1 MPTAK
6 VATGGA
12 AAMAR
17 TVRDAKLETRT
28 ARAAL
33 KASGKPYYRAIDE
46 GLHLGYR
53 KGKTGGK
60 WVFRRYIGDQS
71 YAVETIGNADDT
83 LDADGA
89 IILSFAQAQSE
100 ARKRFTEAKREAAG
114 LPATEAGPYLVR
126 DAIADYLSWLDV
138 HRKSG
143 RVVRWSAE
151 ASILPELGDKQCAKL
166 TADDIRRWMEKAAKE
181 PARLRTKKGERQR
194 YRQVEPEHREEETRR
209 RRATANRKLVILK
222 AALNMAWRAHKVPSD
237 GAWRAVEPFPETDV
251 ARLRYLTV
259 AECMRLINAA
269 NPDLRKMLQA
279 ALLTGCRYAELA
291 ALVAADFNPDS
302 GTLHIRI
309 SKSGKGRHV
318 VLTQEG
324 IDFFSSLSAGR
335 FPQDRL
341 LVKDAGGRWLKSH
354 QHRPMQE
361 ACLRAR
367 IEPPASFHV
376 MRHTWA
382 SLTIMN
388 GAPLMVV
395 ARNLGHVDTRMV
407 EKHYGHLSP
416 SYVADA
422 IRAAAPR
429 FGIEAG
435 NVVPLETTIRDA
447 G

>member
-1 MPTAK
+1 MGDPPL
-6 VATGGA
+6 
-12 AAMAR
+12 R
-17 TVRDAKLETRT
+17 R
-28 ARAAL
+28 RAVI
-33 KASGKPYYRAIDE
+33 S
-46 GLHLGYR
+46 
-53 KGKTGGK
+53 
-60 WVFRRYIGDQS
+60 
-71 YAVETIGNADDT
+71 VETIGTADDT

-89 IILSFAQAQSE
+89 VILSFAQAQAE

-114 LPATEAGPYLVR
+114 LPATQAGPYLVR
-126 DAIADYLSWLDV
+126 DAVNDYLSWLDV

-143 RVVRWSAE
+143 RVVRWTAE
-151 ASILPELGDKQCAKL
+151 ASILPELGDKSCAKL
-166 TADDIRRWMEKAAKE
+166 TADDIRRWMERAATE
-181 PARLRTKKGERQR
+181 PARLRTKKGEKQR
-194 YRQVEPEHREEETRR
+194 YRQVEPEQREDETRR

-237 GAWRAVEPFPETDV
+237 AAWRPVEPYPETDV

-259 AECMRLINAA
+259 AECTRLINGAD
-269 NPDLRKMLQA
+269 PDLRRMIQA

-291 ALVAADFNPDS
+291 SLVAADFNPDS

-324 IDFFSSLSAGR
+324 VDFFRSLGAVRS
-335 FPQDRL
+335 PQERV
-341 LVKDAGGRWLKSH
+341 LVKEAGGRWLKSH

-361 ACLRAR
+361 ACARAG
-367 IEPPASFHV
+367 IDPPASFHT

-382 SLTIMN
+382 SLTIMG

-395 ARNLGHVDTRMV
+395 ARNLGHADTRMV
-407 EKHYGHLSP
+407 EKHYGHLAP

-429 FGIEAG
+429 FGIEA
-435 NVVPLETTIRDA
+435 NKTVAEIDAVVETA
-447 G
+447 H